1 MSAINYSK
9 WDDLEISDD
18 SDIECHPNVDK
29 RSMIRWKQEQIHRER
44 EERRNK
50 IKDLSA
56 EVLAIKQQ
64 LSRMETLQ
72 QKVKEEGVEFIV
84 KTMNEFKAMAAS
96 SNALTPENEEKLNLV
111 QQDLDQE
118 QACERYMEKMNE
130 QYAALQK
137 RFEEADKQLRKLE
150 ALESKK
156 LTSDKLVTGFDKTA
170 VTKAPQPPKE
180 PAKPPKKTIEKTK
193 VIETLNPGSAGGVPA
208 KAASSS
214 TTSSKPTPK
223 QAANDESDSDDDDE
237 VEVSGV
243 ALEFSRLKGF
253 DASLTFISKHPYLG
267 TQKYSDEI
275 MAQAFKAQMEG
286 DETYANNCVHQAL
299 ILQYCAQLGKDGVGL
314 FFHRIRDPSHAALK
328 IFQND
333 WKDTYTRIKD
343 RCKVLAQ
350 ERAAN
355 AAPGVETIQLQATD
369 PGTQIHITGP
379 PEDADPK
386 VHEIFAALPE
396 DFQEAIMTGSLD
408 NVNKSLEGM
417 SVELAEEVVR
427 VCNQVGFLSIEG
439 EIIDTTNGE
448 TIEGREAAVAAAKE
462 AEEAK

>member
-9 WDDLEISDD
+9 WDALEISDD

-44 EERRNK
+44 EARRNK
-50 IKDLSA
+50 IKELSQ
-56 EVLAIKQQ
+56 EVASIKQQ
-64 LSRMETLQ
+64 LARMDTLQ
-72 QKVKEEGVEFIV
+72 QKVKENGVEFIA

-96 SNALTPENEEKLNLV
+96 SNVLTPENEEKLNLV
-111 QQDLDQE
+111 QADLDQD
-118 QACERYMEKMNE
+118 QACERYLEKMNE
-130 QYAALQK
+130 QYAVLTK
-137 RFEEADKQLRKLE
+137 RFEEADKELKKLE
-150 ALESKK
+150 AVENKK

-180 PAKPPKKTIEKTK
+180 PAKPAKKTEKTR
-193 VIETLNPGSAGGVPA
+193 VIETLNPGSADGIPA
-208 KAASSS
+208 KASTSS
-214 TTSSKPTPK
+214 TGASNKKTAAKKAPTTSADDS
-223 QAANDESDSDDDDE
+223 SSDDDEE
-237 VEVSGV
+237 VEVSSV
-243 ALEFSRLKGF
+243 ALEFSRIKGF
-253 DASLTFISKHPYLG
+253 DASLNFISKHPYLG

-299 ILQYCAQLGKDGVGL
+299 ILQ
-314 FFHRIRDPSHAALK
+314 IRDPSHAALK

-333 WKDTYTRIKD
+333 WKDTFTRIKD
-343 RCKVLAQ
+343 RCKVLAA

-355 AAPGVETIQLQATD
+355 SPAGVETIQLQATD

-379 PEDADPK
+379 PADADPK

-396 DFQEAIMTGSLD
+396 DFQEAILSGSLE

-448 TIEGREAAVAAAKE
+448 TIESREAAIAAAKE
-462 AEEAK
+462 AESK

>member
-1 MSAINYSK
+1 MSTINYSK
-9 WDDLEISDD
+9 WDNLEISDD

-44 EERRNK
+44 EARRTRITALRHEVDTLKKQLDRIERSTPQTELEKKYN
-50 IKDLSA
+50 D
-56 EVLAIKQQ
+56 
-64 LSRMETLQ
+64 TLQ
-72 QKVKEEGVEFIV
+72 ELE
-84 KTMNEFKAMAAS
+84 
-96 SNALTPENEEKLNLV
+96 
-111 QQDLDQE
+111 
-118 QACERYMEKMNE
+118 
-130 QYAALQK
+130 
-137 RFEEADKQLRKLE
+137 KLE
-150 ALESKK
+150 AVENKK
-156 LTSDKLVTGFDKTA
+156 LTSDKLVTGFDRTA
-170 VTKAPQPPKE
+170 VS
-180 PAKPPKKTIEKTK
+180 KTIATPKVTPK
-193 VIETLNPGSAGGVPA
+193 ASKKPTQTVIETLNPGSIGGVS
-208 KAASSS
+208 ASAGSS
-214 TTSSKPTPK
+214 K
-223 QAANDESDSDDDDE
+223 QAATVDDSDDSDDE
-237 VEVSGV
+237 VEVTDV
-243 ALEFSRLKGF
+243 ALEFSRVKGF

-286 DETYANNCVHQAL
+286 DEDYANNCVHQAL
-299 ILQYCAQLGKDGVGL
+299 VLQYCSQLGKDGVGL
-314 FFHRIRDPSHAALK
+314 FFHRIRDPAHGALR

-355 AAPGVETIQLQATD
+355 ASPGTETIQLQAAE

-396 DFQEAIMTGSLD
+396 DFQEAIHSGSLE

-417 SVELAEEVVR
+417 SVQLAEEVVR

-439 EIIDTTNGE
+439 DIIDTTSGE
-448 TIEGREAAVAAAKE
+448 TIAGREAEMAATAAAAAAE
-462 AEEAK
+462 ASKAEDAPAPEPL

>member
-9 WDDLEISDD
+9 WDNLEISDD

-44 EERRNK
+44 DARRTK
-50 IKDLSA
+50 IAALKHEA
-56 EVLAIKQQ
+56 
-64 LSRMETLQ
+64 ETLKRQIDRIEKSTQ
-72 QKVKEEGVEFIV
+72 QAE
-84 KTMNEFKAMAAS
+84 
-96 SNALTPENEEKLNLV
+96 LEKKYKDTV
-111 QQDLDQE
+111 QELE
-118 QACERYMEKMNE
+118 
-130 QYAALQK
+130 
-137 RFEEADKQLRKLE
+137 KLE
-150 ALESKK
+150 AVENKK

-170 VTKAPQPPKE
+170 VSKTVPSPKE
-180 PAKPPKKTIEKTK
+180 TPKAKKPTQKSKEK

-208 KAASSS
+208 KAG
-214 TTSSKPTPK
+214 SSKQTTT
-223 QAANDESDSDDDDE
+223 ADDSDDSDDD
-237 VEVSGV
+237 VEVTEV
-243 ALEFSRLKGF
+243 ALEFSRIKGF
-253 DASLTFISKHPYLG
+253 DASLAFISKHPYLG

-299 ILQYCAQLGKDGVGL
+299 VLQYCSQLGKDGVGL
-314 FFHRIRDPSHAALK
+314 FFHRIRDPAHGALK

-355 AAPGVETIQLQATD
+355 ASPGVETIQLQAAE

-379 PEDADPK
+379 PADADPK

-396 DFQEAIMTGSLD
+396 DFQEAIQSGSLEK
-408 NVNKSLEGM
+408 VNKSLEGM
-417 SVELAEEVVR
+417 SVQLAEEVVR

-439 EIIDTTNGE
+439 DIIDTTQGE
-448 TIEGREAAVAAAKE
+448 TIAGREAELAAAAAAAAE
-462 AEEAK
+462 AEAESSKTTDEEP